1 VDPVHGVFMKDE
13 HSIKIQGEIKSLK
26 PYFMTST
33 ILIPCHNEERSI
45 RATID
50 SCFRQT
56 RLPDEIIV
64 VNDGST
70 DRTAEILKTFG
81 DKITVVT
88 ISVATGNKSH
98 AQEYG
103 LKFVTTD
110 IFIATDGDTI
120 LGEHF
125 VEYALQNFENPNIHA
140 VGGYVRSM
148 RYNWI
153 TACRA
158 FEYTVGQNL
167 YKLGQSYI
175 GFMLVIPG
183 AAGAFRTETFKKYIS
198 FDHDT
203 LTEDLDFTYRLHKYG
218 LRIGYDRRMIVFTQ
232 DPMTLHSYVNQMRR
246 WYGGGWQNLMKHRSL
261 ITHRFNMALE
271 LSLAYGEGI
280 IFSILLFL
288 LPFINIRFFVQFIFS
303 YFILTTVFSVYSG
316 IKERRFDIVFI
327 PPTYLIL
334 MYINSY
340 IFLEQMVREVILR
353 KKNLYW
359 FKPERTNV

>member
-1 VDPVHGVFMKDE
+1 M
-13 HSIKIQGEIKSLK
+13 HSLVIYLI
-26 PYFMTST
+26 MTIA

-50 SCFRQT
+50 SCLRQT
-56 RLPDEIIV
+56 KMPDEIIV

-70 DRTAEILKTFG
+70 DGTAEILQSFG
-81 DKITVVT
+81 SKIKVAT
-88 ISVATGNKSH
+88 IPVATGNKSH

-103 LKFVTTD
+103 LRFVTTD

-120 LGEHF
+120 LGRHF
-125 VEYALQNFENPNIHA
+125 TEYTLQNFEDPDVCA

-153 TACRA
+153 TAGRA
-158 FEYTVGQNL
+158 FEYAIGQNL

-183 AAGAFRTETFKKYIS
+183 AAGAFRTETFKKYIT

-246 WYGGGWQNLMKHRSL
+246 WYGGGWQNLLKHRDL
-261 ITHRFNMALE
+261 VARRFNMALE

-280 IFSILLFL
+280 VFSSLLFL
-288 LPFINIRFFVQFIFS
+288 LPLINIRFFIQFILS
-303 YFILTTVFSVYSG
+303 YFALTTVFAIYSG
-316 IKERRFDIVFI
+316 IKERRWDLVFI
-327 PPTYLIL
+327 PPAYIIL

-340 IFLEQMVREVILR
+340 VFLEQMVKEVVLQ

-359 FKPERTNV
+359 FKPERKSV